1 MPPTILRRP
10 VTVMVWL
17 LLSVA
22 GLVLS
27 PFFVVLAALASAIT
41 RRPQPLLLARFLVA
55 YFAYELGVLVACGVL
70 WLASGLG
77 LRMRSPSFQ
86 KRHHGLLRWFVHGLA
101 EHALELLKIDVCSGS
116 TPDAARALQG
126 GAPLIMFSRHAG
138 PGDTVFLIDL
148 LIDRY
153 RRLPSVVFKETLAID
168 PSVDLIAHR
177 LPHAVLDTSRREE
190 CEARIEQVTRDL
202 PAHGVLVLFPE
213 GGNFTVTRRRRAILK
228 LWRRGESGKAAVAL
242 EMEHVMPPHPG
253 GALAA
258 LRGNPEADVLFA
270 AHAGLGL
277 AAFPRE
283 LWRRTPIGRTFHNQ
297 MWLAPAH
304 DRPRDPDEQVKWLYA
319 WWSRLD
325 EWVAEQGA
333 EAPAS

>member
-1 MPPTILRRP
+1 MPPAILRRP
-10 VTVMVWL
+10 ITVTVWL
-17 LLSVA
+17 LLSVL

-27 PFFVVLAALASAIT
+27 PFFVVIAALASAIT
-41 RRPQPLLLARFLVA
+41 HRPQPLLLARFLVA
-55 YFAYELGVLVACGVL
+55 YFAYEFGVLVACGLL
-70 WLASGLG
+70 WVASGLG

-86 KRHHGLLRWFVHGLA
+86 KRHHRLLRWFVHGLA
-101 EHALELLKIDVCSGS
+101 QRALGLLNIDVRTSS
-116 TPDAARALQG
+116 TPDAERALRSA
-126 GAPLIMFSRHAG
+126 APLIMFSRHAG

-153 RRLPSVVFKETLAID
+153 RRLPSVVFKETLTID

-190 CEARIEQVTRDL
+190 CETRIEEVTRDL
-202 PAHGVLVLFPE
+202 PAYGVLVLFPE

-228 LWRRGESGKAAVAL
+228 LWRRGESEQAAAGL
-242 EMEHVMPPHPG
+242 EMEHMMPPHPG
-253 GALAA
+253 GVLAA

-270 AHAGLGL
+270 AHTGLGL

-283 LWRRTPIGRTFHNQ
+283 IWRRTPLNRTLHSQ
-297 MWLAPAH
+297 MWLAQAH
-304 DRPRDPDEQVKWLYA
+304 ERPRDPDGQGRWLYE

-325 EWVAEQGA
+325 KWVAEQGA
-333 EAPAS
+333 EAP